1 MKLSTVKFILLFVV
15 QLLVWNYFNFLQYV
29 FIVFLPVMLLCLPIE
44 RGSISLM
51 LLAFVLGVAADFLVN
66 GQLGLTALAL
76 VPVAALRRTVI
87 QLVFG
92 NEILARGEELSFH
105 RQRYT
110 KFATATLMLTSV
122 FLLVYLWV
130 DGAGMYSLGFLALKY
145 VISLLVSTAVSVPVA
160 YLLLE
165 ESTGKWN

>member
-1 MKLSTVKFILLFVV
+1 MRLSTVKFILLFVV

-92 NEILARGEELSFH
+92 NEILARGGELSFH

>member
-15 QLLVWNYFNFLQYV
+15 QLLVWNYCNFLQYV

>member
-15 QLLVWNYFNFLQYV
+15 QLLVWNYSNFLQYV

>member
-15 QLLVWNYFNFLQYV
+15 QLLVWNYSNFLQYV

-51 LLAFVLGVAADFLVN
+51 P
-66 GQLGLTALAL
+66 LAL

>member
-1 MKLSTVKFILLFVV
+1 MRLSTVKFILLFVV

-145 VISLLVSTAVSVPVA
+145 VISLLVSTVVSVPVA

>member
-1 MKLSTVKFILLFVV
+1 MRLSTIKFILLFVV
-15 QLLVWNYFNFLQYV
+15 QLLVWNYSNFLQYV

>member
-145 VISLLVSTAVSVPVA
+145 VISLLVSTTVSVPVA

>member
-1 MKLSTVKFILLFVV
+1 MRLSTVKFILLFVV
-15 QLLVWNYFNFLQYV
+15 QLLVWNFFSFLQYV
-29 FIVFLPVMLLCLPIE
+29 FIVFLPVMLLCQPVE
-44 RGSISLM
+44 RGTIRLM
-51 LLAFVLGVAADFLVN
+51 LLAFVVGVSADFLVN

-76 VPVAALRRTVI
+76 VPVAALRRPVI

-92 NEILARGEELSFH
+92 HELIARGEELSFH

-110 KFATATLMLTSV
+110 RFITATLILTAV

-130 DGAGMYSLGFLALKY
+130 DGAGMYSLSFLALKY
-145 VISLLVSTAVSVPVA
+145 GISLLASTAVSIPIA

>member
-105 RQRYT
+105 RQRHT
-110 KFATATLMLTSV
+110 KFVTATLMLTSV

>member
-1 MKLSTVKFILLFVV
+1 MRLFSVKFILLLVA
-15 QLLVWNYFNFLQYV
+15 QLLVWNFVNFSQYV

-44 RGSISLM
+44 RESIRLM
-51 LLAFVLGVAADFLVN
+51 LLSFVLGVAADFLVH

-76 VPVAALRRTVI
+76 VPVAALRRAVI

-92 NEILARGEELSFH
+92 HELIARGEELSFH

-110 KFATATLMLTSV
+110 RFITATLILTAV

-130 DGAGMYSLGFLALKY
+130 DGAGMYSLGFLALKFG
-145 VISLLVSTAVSVPVA
+145 ISLLASTAVSVPIA

>member
-1 MKLSTVKFILLFVV
+1 
-15 QLLVWNYFNFLQYV
+15 
-29 FIVFLPVMLLCLPIE
+29 
-44 RGSISLM
+44 
-51 LLAFVLGVAADFLVN
+51 
-66 GQLGLTALAL
+66 
-76 VPVAALRRTVI
+76 
-87 QLVFG
+87 
-92 NEILARGEELSFH
+92 
-105 RQRYT
+105 
-110 KFATATLMLTSV
+110 MLTSV

>member
-76 VPVAALRRTVI
+76 VPVAALRRIVI

>member
-1 MKLSTVKFILLFVV
+1 MRLSTVKFILLFVV

-122 FLLVYLWV
+122 FLLVYLWM

>member
-145 VISLLVSTAVSVPVA
+145 VISLLVSTVVSVPVA

>member
-1 MKLSTVKFILLFVV
+1 MRLSTVKFILLFVV

>member
-1 MKLSTVKFILLFVV
+1 MRASTIKFILLFVA
-15 QLLVWNYFNFLQYV
+15 QLLVWNYLDFSQYV
-29 FIVFLPVMLLCLPIE
+29 FIVFLPVMLLCLPVG
-44 RGSISLM
+44 RGSIRLM
-51 LLAFVLGVAADFLVN
+51 LLAFVLGVAADFLVS
-66 GQLGLTALAL
+66 GQIGTTALAL
-76 VPVAALRRTVI
+76 VPVAALRRIVI

-110 KFATATLMLTSV
+110 KFVTATLMLTSV